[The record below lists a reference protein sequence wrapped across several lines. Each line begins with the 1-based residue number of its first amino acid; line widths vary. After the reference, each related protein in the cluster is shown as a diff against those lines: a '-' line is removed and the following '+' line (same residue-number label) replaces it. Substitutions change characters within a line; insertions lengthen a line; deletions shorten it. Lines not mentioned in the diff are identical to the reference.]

1 MVQVISLIKLQ
12 AKSYLHRWLLS
23 TVLTVIS
30 NLKQTQ
36 MFVAMN

>member
-1 MVQVISLIKLQ
+1 MVQVISLIKFQ
-12 AKSYLHRWLLS
+12 AKIYLHRWLPS

-36 MFVAMN
+36 MFVTMN